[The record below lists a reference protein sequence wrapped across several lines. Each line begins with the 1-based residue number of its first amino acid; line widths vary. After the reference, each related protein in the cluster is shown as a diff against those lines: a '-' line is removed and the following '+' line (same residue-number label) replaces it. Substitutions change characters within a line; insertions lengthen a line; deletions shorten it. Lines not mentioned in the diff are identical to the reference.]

1 MPKPAKEQQ
10 YFGKRSEVPAQ
21 HQWKLEKMYKSI
33 AEWEKHYKKA
43 QTLIPPLAKFRGK
56 LKTPAKILEYFQEVS
71 GVVRQIEKLYVYAS
85 HGSAVDL
92 SNHHLQILTQKAQN
106 IFTEFSQTISFQGPE
121 LSKLPDAILKKMIAN
136 KKFHSYHREL
146 RIIVAKK
153 KHILS
158 DAEEALM
165 SQVSKIT
172 TGPDDI
178 FSALDNVDLTFSDV
192 PNDKGEMVKLTN
204 GNYVTFLENPNRK
217 IRQNVFETYYK
228 SYQSH
233 IHTFAQTLNLAVKQ
247 HEFYAKA
254 KKYNSSL
261 EASLS
266 GNMIDPQVYQTLLKE
281 THNSLPELY
290 KYMSFRA
297 KELGLKKINMWD
309 MRVNLMNASPL
320 KFTFAE
326 AVKVCLEAVAPLGEE
341 YVEILRQGLLGGWVD
356 KFENKGKR
364 GGAFSGGCY
373 DSDPYILMNFTG
385 SLNDVYT
392 LIHESGHSMHSYFAR
407 KNQPYSLSDYS
418 LFTAEIASTVNERLL
433 TDYLLK
439 KYSGDARKIVIAY
452 EIDAIRATYFRQTMF
467 AEFELN
473 IHQKL
478 EKGEPLTVQYFNEEY
493 ARLNT
498 LYHGPSVG
506 PDDYIQY
513 EWARIPH
520 FYYNFYVYQYATGIA
535 AAYYFAE
542 QILHTKT
549 GHAAAEKYLN
559 FLKSGGDHFPLE
571 QMKRAGLDFTKPTLY
586 RAVAKNLQ
594 RCLNML
600 STSAASK

>member
-1 MPKPAKEQQ
+1 
-10 YFGKRSEVPAQ
+10 
-21 HQWKLEKMYKSI
+21 
-33 AEWEKHYKKA
+33 
-43 QTLIPPLAKFRGK
+43 
-56 LKTPAKILEYFQEVS
+56 
-71 GVVRQIEKLYVYAS
+71 
-85 HGSAVDL
+85 
-92 SNHHLQILTQKAQN
+92 
-106 IFTEFSQTISFQGPE
+106 
-121 LSKLPDAILKKMIAN
+121 
-136 KKFHSYHREL
+136 
-146 RIIVAKK
+146 
-153 KHILS
+153 
-158 DAEEALM
+158 
-165 SQVSKIT
+165 
-172 TGPDDI
+172 
-178 FSALDNVDLTFSDV
+178 
-192 PNDKGEMVKLTN
+192 
-204 GNYVTFLENPNRK
+204 
-217 IRQNVFETYYK
+217 
-228 SYQSH
+228 
-233 IHTFAQTLNLAVKQ
+233 
-247 HEFYAKA
+247 
-254 KKYNSSL
+254 
-261 EASLS
+261 
-266 GNMIDPQVYQTLLKE
+266 
-281 THNSLPELY
+281 
-290 KYMSFRA
+290 
-297 KELGLKKINMWD
+297 MWD

-493 ARLNT
+493 SRLNT